1 VALAASSISLTLRAP
16 PFMQTIVAATIL
28 TACEVAAAFGLS
40 RLLRRV
46 LVGTR

>member
-1 VALAASSISLTLRAP
+1 
-16 PFMQTIVAATIL
+16 MQTIVAATIL
-28 TACEVAAAFGLS
+28 TAFEVAAAFALS